1 MTVGTLAVLLPMQR
15 MIASCGWKEIAN
27 ILLPVVSFAV
37 RPTDF
42 WIVSIARR
50 ESSGRCSGWEK
61 DGSLPSKKPVAP
73 YLTVIGTI
81 PIYYTL
87 LDNIVKGDFVDK
99 HPRLTSLLSI
109 LTSFF
114 FVGMFVLGLV
124 GCTTRASTIILATT
138 TSTYDS
144 GLLDVLLPEFT
155 KRTGIQVKPVAVGTG
170 EAMAMG
176 ERGEADVLLVHAR
189 EAEDKFMAE
198 GFGAVRKDVM
208 HNDFVLIGLVSD
220 PAGIRDLDSAGEAF
234 QRIAKSKSLFISRG
248 DDSGTHKK
256 ELQIWKEAGVIAQGE
271 WYIESGQ
278 GMGETVRIADEK
290 GAYTLSDRGTYL
302 SLKDTVRLEVLIEG
316 DEILFNPYGVIAVNP
331 EKFPNVN
338 FQGAM
343 EFIKFITSVEGQN
356 IIKNFGLD
364 KYGEPLFYPDALE

>member
-1 MTVGTLAVLLPMQR
+1 
-15 MIASCGWKEIAN
+15 
-27 ILLPVVSFAV
+27 
-37 RPTDF
+37 
-42 WIVSIARR
+42 
-50 ESSGRCSGWEK
+50 
-61 DGSLPSKKPVAP
+61 
-73 YLTVIGTI
+73 
-81 PIYYTL
+81 
-87 LDNIVKGDFVDK
+87 VDK

>member
-1 MTVGTLAVLLPMQR
+1 MDR
-15 MIASCGWKEIAN
+15 
-27 ILLPVVSFAV
+27 
-37 RPTDF
+37 
-42 WIVSIARR
+42 
-50 ESSGRCSGWEK
+50 
-61 DGSLPSKKPVAP
+61 
-73 YLTVIGTI
+73 
-81 PIYYTL
+81 
-87 LDNIVKGDFVDK
+87 

-109 LTSFF
+109 LTGFF
-114 FVGMFVLGLV
+114 FVGMFVLSLV
-124 GCTTRASTIILATT
+124 GCATRSSTIILATT

-155 KRTGIQVKPVAVGTG
+155 QRTGIQVKPVAVGTG

-208 HNDFVLIGLVSD
+208 HNDFVLIGPVSD
-220 PAGIRDLDSAGEAF
+220 PAGIRGLDSVRETF
-234 QRIAKSKSLFISRG
+234 QRIARSKSLFISRG

-256 ELQIWKEAGVIAQGE
+256 ELKIWKEAGITPQGE

-302 SLKDTVRLEVLIEG
+302 SLKDTVRLEVLVEG
-316 DEILFNPYGVIAVNP
+316 DQVLFNPYGVIAVNP
-331 EKFPNVN
+331 EKFPHVN

-343 EFIKFITSVEGQN
+343 QFIEFITSVEGQN
-356 IIKNFGLD
+356 IIKNFGVD
-364 KYGEPLFYPDALE
+364 KYGKPLFYPEGIK

>member
-1 MTVGTLAVLLPMQR
+1 MDR
-15 MIASCGWKEIAN
+15 
-27 ILLPVVSFAV
+27 
-37 RPTDF
+37 
-42 WIVSIARR
+42 
-50 ESSGRCSGWEK
+50 
-61 DGSLPSKKPVAP
+61 
-73 YLTVIGTI
+73 
-81 PIYYTL
+81 
-87 LDNIVKGDFVDK
+87 

-109 LTSFF
+109 LTGFF
-114 FVGMFVLGLV
+114 FVGMLAFGLV
-124 GCTTRASTIILATT
+124 GCSTRSSTIILATT

-155 KRTGIQVKPVAVGTG
+155 NRTGIQVKPVAVGTG

-208 HNDFVLIGLVSD
+208 HNDFVLIGPVSD
-220 PAGIRDLDSAGEAF
+220 PAGIRDLDSVREAF
-234 QRIAKSKSLFISRG
+234 QRIARSKSLFISRG

-256 ELQIWKEAGVIAQGE
+256 ELKIWKEAGITPQGE

-302 SLKDTVRLEVLIEG
+302 SLKDTVRLEVLVEG

-331 EKFPNVN
+331 EKFPHVN

-343 EFIKFITSVEGQN
+343 QFIEFITSVEGQN
-356 IIKNFGLD
+356 IIKNFGVD
-364 KYGEPLFYPDALE
+364 KYGKPLFYPEGIK